1 VDEACHPSSEQ
12 LKAVALALGA
22 AFKRAREEKG
32 WSVYRLSQQSGLD
45 ERGIHRIE
53 EGRTSPS
60 FDTMVRMSLAL
71 EVRLSA
77 VISEAERSAKI

>member
-1 VDEACHPSSEQ
+1 MDEACHPSSDQ

-32 WSVYRLSQQSGLD
+32 WSVYRLSQESGLD
-45 ERGIHRIE
+45 ERGIRRIE

-60 FDTMVRMSLAL
+60 FDTMVRIGLAL
-71 EVRLSA
+71 EVGLA
-77 VISEAERSAKI
+77 AIVAEAEGSVR